1 MAGLRGRFG
10 PRTGAAQLG
19 MTTTF
24 TMRRV
29 SCSALAVTV
38 MLAAGC
44 TSPFS
49 RTPLSPA
56 AYHEAERVHR
66 DGTADGPQSFELVGF
81 PDTWEPQVEAELCW
95 AACATM
101 IHRWQGESVS
111 KEDIVDRMRERAQ
124 DDEDPAGVSDRTA
137 ADKAERLC
145 AASEHEIL
153 LALAPDRKELL
164 DRLWDE
170 CWTHVG
176 EALGEQ
182 LVAQTDEER
191 AAAEQKLGE
200 ELGKALVSGLSYL
213 PQTMDLDSVMADL
226 QDGHPVVVG
235 LQQTDEDGVTYGH
248 ACVIYGLTAT
258 YREPDGVLDGV
269 AAMGNAM
276 LGVAGTGHGFKGES
290 GYTYLTVKLID
301 PALEGPGT
309 REMSVSDLLARAD
322 FFASRPFAE
331 AVLDSQA
338 QGMQQPTFASIAAA
352 QLADAGLPDE

>member
-1 MAGLRGRFG
+1 MITAFTLRR
-10 PRTGAAQLG
+10 L
-19 MTTTF
+19 
-24 TMRRV
+24 
-29 SCSALAVTV
+29 SCSALAGAL
-38 MLAAGC
+38 LASGC
-44 TSPFS
+44 ASPFG
-49 RTPLSPA
+49 RQPRSPA
-56 AYHEAERVHR
+56 NLQEVDRVDHTTS
-66 DGTADGPQSFELVGF
+66 DGQELVQLKGF
-81 PDTWEPQVEAELCW
+81 AGTWEPQQDQEWCW

-101 IHRWQGESVS
+101 IHKWQNEPATQAA
-111 KEDIVDRMRERAQ
+111 IVARIRARARDAAE
-124 DDEDPAGVSDRTA
+124 DDESA
-137 ADKAERLC
+137 AEERRR
-145 AASEHEIL
+145 AASEHELL
-153 LALAPDRKELL
+153 LALAPDRKDLL

-226 QDGHPVVVG
+226 QDGYPVVVG

-269 AAMGNAM
+269 AAMGNAL
-276 LGVAGTGHGFKGES
+276 LGVTGTGHGFKGES
-290 GYTYLTVKLID
+290 GYTYLTVKLLD

-309 REMSVSDLLARAD
+309 REMSVAELLAHAD

-338 QGMQQPTFASIAAA
+338 QGMQQPTSASIADAP
-352 QLADAGLPDE
+352 LANAGLPHE